1 MLIIIAT
8 ALVLAAAAA
17 ASAAPIELVCN
28 LKMTT
33 ALNRVDRQTRALTI
47 DFSANTVTLEGY
59 DPAPIT
65 DRDGDRIDFGG
76 QDIHQLVI
84 GHTMYGNFN
93 RVSGA
98 LFIRGFPANNTSFV
112 YEGFCN
118 PAQKLS

>member
-8 ALVLAAAAA
+8 ALVLAAAA
-17 ASAAPIELVCN
+17 SAAPIKLVCN

-33 ALNRVDRQTRALTI
+33 ALNRIDRQTRTLTI

-59 DPAPIT
+59 APAPIT
-65 DRDGDRIDFGG
+65 DRDGDQIAFGG

-84 GHTMYGNFN
+84 GHAMYGNFN

-98 LFIRGFPANNTSFV
+98 LFIRDFPTNKTSFV
-112 YEGFCN
+112 YEGFCS
-118 PAQKLS
+118 PA